1 MIRAARR
8 INMTTGLIIAIAVIV
23 VVYLLVRSRHS
34 PSQTTAKA
42 PIASPSPEVV
52 YQGLRNMVL
61 HGTRERFGLASP
73 KSPTEPWGVVMDWGV
88 PNGTATVMALSD
100 GSASIYMSGGGGFLG
115 GQKQESVRAAAHLA
129 VETAAE
135 FQPQMKAT
143 TDYVLPASG
152 EVIFYVLTDSGVFT
166 ASDKE
171 EELRKPGHPL
181 LKLGNVMQNVI
192 TQYRILEEWKK

>member
-1 MIRAARR
+1 MNISLIVAVVAVLLIYLVVRARGRAPKSP
-8 INMTTGLIIAIAVIV
+8 NEAASAV
-23 VVYLLVRSRHS
+23 S
-34 PSQTTAKA
+34 K
-42 PIASPSPEVV
+42 PSPEVV

-61 HGTRERFGLASP
+61 HGTRDRFGLASP
-73 KSPTEPWGVVMDWGV
+73 KSPTEPWGIVMDWGV

-129 VETAAE
+129 VETAAK
-135 FQPQMKAT
+135 FQPQMRAT
-143 TDYVLPASG
+143 TDYMLPVSG

-181 LKLGNVMQNVI
+181 LKLGNAMQNVI